1 MGEKYPNHLPINIPS
16 EATSECDRKS
26 SMRTEISCGQDG
38 YTSTGTKRKQITVN
52 DKTATM
58 SYDCND
64 VQRCTTSKVK
74 DEITV
79 VMTDDKGGVGA

>member
-1 MGEKYPNHLPINIPS
+1 M
-16 EATSECDRKS
+16 
-26 SMRTEISCGQDG
+26 
-38 YTSTGTKRKQITVN
+38 
-52 DKTATM
+52 ATM

-79 VMTDDKGGVGA
+79 VMTDDKGGVRA